1 MIVYSGACIVLKS
14 IASSAFTVWGAY
26 AIFKAAYKPKQDRPY
41 TFTEQLKEQRMPS
54 GFFVIAGQQGAGKTS
69 LMAAIT
75 HSDEDRDTYL
85 YARDELKEDAEQ
97 SPKPEEKA
105 EEDKKE

>member
-1 MIVYSGACIVLKS
+1 MIVYSGACIVLIS
-14 IASSAFTVWGAY
+14 IASSAFTVWGVY

-75 HSDEDRDTYL
+75 ITDYL
-85 YARDELKEDAEQ
+85 YHGRVKALAEGAREGGLQ
-97 SPKPEEKA
+97 F
-105 EEDKKE
+105 